1 MNGHQFSQIYV
12 VLQHQH
18 SIYFEG
24 MPDKKTFKA
33 CFKILMS
40 KQKVNLVNDG
50 MALSKFLGIQPNT
63 LKFMLK
69 VFLELGFIID
79 SNGIIS
85 VNQNPNKQDIEAS
98 QVYQTRKARIEV
110 EKLMLYDDFQ
120 HLKHWIIEQMG

>member
-1 MNGHQFSQIYV
+1 
-12 VLQHQH
+12 
-18 SIYFEG
+18 
-24 MPDKKTFKA
+24 
-33 CFKILMS
+33 MS